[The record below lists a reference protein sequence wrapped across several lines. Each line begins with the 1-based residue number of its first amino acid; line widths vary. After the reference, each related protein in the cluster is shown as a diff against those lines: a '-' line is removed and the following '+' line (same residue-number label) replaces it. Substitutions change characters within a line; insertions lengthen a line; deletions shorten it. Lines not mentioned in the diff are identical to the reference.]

1 MGRPSITKLEQPG
14 SQFGHGI
21 ILDIL
26 EYGILKLYLELENG
40 TVTDLPVATVQLKT
54 VPTMNDCHCH
64 GYNSR

>member
-1 MGRPSITKLEQPG
+1 M
-14 SQFGHGI
+14 